1 MSVGQF
7 AWHVHHDRLVEVLT
21 ESIEARQEYIRDAK
35 PEDEIATRL
44 RLLKPVVGELPA
56 AVIDAGRAVT
66 ETWGAYIEAR
76 RADVKGRVYVE
87 AMRAYAKAR
96 MAYGQVLRTHASEPN
111 SELNTLHAQECPDCP
126 WDGRSILGN
135 TQ

>member
-7 AWHVHHDRLVEVLT
+7 AWHVHHDKLVEVLT
-21 ESIEARQEYIRDAK
+21 ESIEARQEYIQLTK
-35 PEDEIATRL
+35 PQDEIDTRL

-56 AVIDAGRAVT
+56 AVVEAGRACLKT
-66 ETWGAYIEAR
+66 RQALDEETQFLNKAWRALDKAWEAFN
-76 RADVKGRVYVE
+76 E
-87 AMRAYAKAR
+87 A
-96 MAYGQVLRTHASEPN
+96 LRTHA